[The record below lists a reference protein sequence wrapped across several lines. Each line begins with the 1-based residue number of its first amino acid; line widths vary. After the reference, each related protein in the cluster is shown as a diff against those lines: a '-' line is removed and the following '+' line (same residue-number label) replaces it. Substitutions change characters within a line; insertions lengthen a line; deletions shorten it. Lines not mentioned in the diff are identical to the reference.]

1 MSPFYLDANVL
12 IAIVEGAPPTAH
24 QTAFMQALDGNDLA
38 ACTSELS
45 LAECLVKPYAER
57 NDQAIEAYLEMLS
70 GRAPLSVLPVTG
82 ALLLRAARLR
92 AETRLKLP
100 DAIHLATA
108 LETGCATFLSD
119 DRGIR
124 SMKGLKVQSWNTY
137 RHRV

>member
-1 MSPFYLDANVL
+1 M
-12 IAIVEGAPPTAH
+12 
-24 QTAFMQALDGNDLA
+24 AFLQALDGNELA

-57 NDQAIEAYLEMLS
+57 NDQAIAAYLEMLS
-70 GRAPLSVLPVTG
+70 GRAPVAVVPITG
-82 ALLLRAARLR
+82 AILLRAARLR

-108 LETGCATFLSD
+108 IETGCATFLSD

-124 SMKGLKVQSWNTY
+124 SMKGLKVQSWNAY
-137 RHRV
+137 RHRP